1 MPVRQPFRTKTS
13 EQNGEGTKRATNVS
27 LNGRLLTEARALGI
41 NISRAC
47 DRGLAMQIAEE
58 RALRWLDENKAALQS
73 SNAYVERH
81 GPPLARYRQF

>member
-1 MPVRQPFRTKTS
+1 MPVRQAFRTKTS
-13 EQNGEGTKRATNVS
+13 EQNGGGTKRATNVS
-27 LNGRLLTEARALGI
+27 LNSRLLTEARALGI

-47 DRGLAMQIAEE
+47 DRGLAMQIADE

-81 GPPLARYRQF
+81 GLPLARYRQF